1 MDDKDIGDIKA
12 AFKEALTESSQAT
25 TGNIKAAFRDAL
37 KETDQTS
44 MQAAL
49 NLQFQKDI
57 AEIKISQKHISEKI
71 DQFILGVRRKT
82 SEKIAIYVPIVSAV
96 ILSLVALLARLL

>member
-1 MDDKDIGDIKA
+1 MDTNDITMIKN
-12 AFKEALTESSQAT
+12 AFK
-25 TGNIKAAFRDAL
+25 DAL

-44 MQAAL
+44 LQATL

-57 AEIKISQKHISEKI
+57 AEIKISQKHITEKI
-71 DQFILGVRRKT
+71 DQFIAGMSRKT

-96 ILSLVALLARLL
+96 LMSSIALLAHLW